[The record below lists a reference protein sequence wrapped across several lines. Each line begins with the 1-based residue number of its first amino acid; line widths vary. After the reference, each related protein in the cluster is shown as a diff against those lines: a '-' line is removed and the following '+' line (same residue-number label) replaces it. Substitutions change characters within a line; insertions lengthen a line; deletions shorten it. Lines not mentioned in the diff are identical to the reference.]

1 MEKIIFFSLVVT
13 IIFITFKMIEMK
25 YIEKEWA
32 PIKILVRDTLMVFSS
47 SFLGATI
54 LLKSGN
60 SVTQLFNV
68 ITDTKVNPT
77 VNASVFTDNPNF

>member
-32 PIKILVRDTLMVFSS
+32 SIKTMVRDTLMVFSS
-47 SFLGATI
+47 SFLGGI
-54 LLKSGN
+54 VLLKSGN
-60 SVTQLFNV
+60 SLTQLFNV
-68 ITDTKVNPT
+68 ITDTKINPT
-77 VNASVFTDNPNF
+77 ANASVFTDNPSF